1 MVRDKMKISPTIVN
15 SKGARSEFLVTSNF
29 YCRHFFRGS
38 PRDLKRV
45 RSHSLT
51 AKDSRSR
58 YPTAR
63 YIMEKGDD
71 PYKILEV
78 GKTASETEI
87 KKSYRKLAL
96 KHHPDRQ
103 QDAAAKEKAQ
113 HIFAKISA
121 AYEVLSDE
129 KKRKEYDSLQKEQK
143 SNSKSG
149 CARGFDSRK
158 MDVVFNDPCK

>member
-1 MVRDKMKISPTIVN
+1 
-15 SKGARSEFLVTSNF
+15 
-29 YCRHFFRGS
+29 
-38 PRDLKRV
+38 
-45 RSHSLT
+45 
-51 AKDSRSR
+51 
-58 YPTAR
+58 
-63 YIMEKGDD
+63 MEKGDD

-149 CARGFDSRK
+149 RARGFDSRK
-158 MDVVFNDPCK
+158 MDVVFNDPCKWPST